1 MSHRSARTGTAIA
14 VYGECK
20 NAPRAKEIDMRA
32 SDIMQTGIVTVS
44 PELSLRE
51 FERLLTQENI
61 GGAPVVDGGERV
73 IGVAS
78 KTDIVRALGDQREV
92 LLAEVLD
99 SALTVADIMTERVVT
114 ASPHDDVRKVAQ
126 QMLDGQ
132 LHRVVVA
139 DEERVLGL
147 ITTFDLLRLLT

>member
-1 MSHRSARTGTAIA
+1 
-14 VYGECK
+14 
-20 NAPRAKEIDMRA
+20 MRA
-32 SDIMQTGIVTVS
+32 ADVMQTGIVTVS

-51 FERLLTQENI
+51 FERLLTQEDI
-61 GGAPVVDGGERV
+61 GAPVVDAGERV

-78 KTDIVRALGDQREV
+78 KTDIVRALGDEHEV
-92 LLAEVLD
+92 PLAEVLD
-99 SALTVADIMTERVVT
+99 SALTVADIMTERVIT

-139 DEERVLGL
+139 DEECVLGL
-147 ITTFDLLRLLT
+147 ITTFDLLRLFT

>member
-1 MSHRSARTGTAIA
+1 MLQ
-14 VYGECK
+14 
-20 NAPRAKEIDMRA
+20 AKEIDMRA
-32 SDIMQTGIVTVS
+32 SDIMQTGIITVS
-44 PELSLRE
+44 PELSLRD
-51 FERLLTQENI
+51 FERLLANEDI
-61 GGAPVVDGGERV
+61 GGAPVVDGRERV

-78 KTDIVRALGDQREV
+78 KTDIVRALGDESEA
-92 LLAEVLD
+92 LAEVLD

-114 ASPHDDVRKVAQ
+114 ASPDDDVRKVAQ

-139 DEERVLGL
+139 DEERVVGL

>member
-1 MSHRSARTGTAIA
+1 
-14 VYGECK
+14 
-20 NAPRAKEIDMRA
+20 MRA
-32 SDIMQTGIVTVS
+32 ADIMQTGVVTVS
-44 PELSLRE
+44 PELSLRD
-51 FERLLTQENI
+51 FERLLTHEDI
-61 GGAPVVDGGERV
+61 GGAPVVDGREYV

-78 KTDIVRALGDQREV
+78 KTDIVRALGDEGEV
-92 LLAEVLD
+92 PLADVLD

-114 ASPHDDVRKVAQ
+114 ASPDDDVRKVAQ

-147 ITTFDLLRLLT
+147 ITTFDLLRLFT

>member
-1 MSHRSARTGTAIA
+1 
-14 VYGECK
+14 
-20 NAPRAKEIDMRA
+20 MRA

-51 FERLLTQENI
+51 FERLLTQEDI
-61 GGAPVVDGGERV
+61 GGAPVVDAGERV

-78 KTDIVRALGDQREV
+78 KTDIVRALGDEREV
-92 LLAEVLD
+92 LLAEVHD
-99 SALTVADIMTERVVT
+99 SALMVADIMTERVVT
-114 ASPHDDVRKVAQ
+114 ASPDDDVRKVAQ

-139 DEERVLGL
+139 DEERVVGL

>member
-1 MSHRSARTGTAIA
+1 
-14 VYGECK
+14 
-20 NAPRAKEIDMRA
+20 MRA
-32 SDIMQTGIVTVS
+32 SDVMQTGVFTVS

-51 FERLLTQENI
+51 FERLLTQEDI
-61 GGAPVVDGGERV
+61 GGAPVVDAGERV